1 MKIYSFLILFLL
13 FGSGCSLWKTENSHN
28 INDNNKNRADINRSI
43 DDLIFNLSPNE
54 RKELNGIFDSMRLSL
69 NISEDKY
76 KQRVDFIK
84 NQYSTENR
92 ILEPVLLIDLN
103 VNRELNLKNKIEA
116 KHILLNAIK
125 KTEQTGEQQNA
136 IFAK

>member
-125 KTEQTGEQQNA
+125 KTEQTGEANA
-136 IFAK
+136 IFTK

>member
-28 INDNNKNRADINRSI
+28 INDNNKNRDNINRSV

-54 RKELNGIFDSMRLSL
+54 RKELNGIFDSMRFAL
-69 NISEDKY
+69 NISADKY

-125 KTEQTGEQQNA
+125 KTEQTGEANA
-136 IFAK
+136 IFTK

>member
-28 INDNNKNRADINRSI
+28 INDNNKNRDNINRSV

-54 RKELNGIFDSMRLSL
+54 RKELNGIFDSMRFAL
-69 NISEDKY
+69 NIGEDKY

-125 KTEQTGEQQNA
+125 KTEQTGEANA
-136 IFAK
+136 IFTK